1 MVNTVKDIL
10 KDIPIYNLPGN
21 KKDIIMEEK
30 IDKNKG
36 KEKAEQKG
44 SKFKL
49 TSAITGYYIK
59 IGGSIM
65 NSKDNFWK
73 VKKKEKSKSP
83 FLISKIV
90 HFFCKIQ
97 WK

>member
-1 MVNTVKDIL
+1 
-10 KDIPIYNLPGN
+10 
-21 KKDIIMEEK
+21 MEEK

-65 NSKDNFWK
+65 NSKDNF
-73 VKKKEKSKSP
+73 
-83 FLISKIV
+83 
-90 HFFCKIQ
+90 
-97 WK
+97 